1 MKKSIA
7 RTILFTVLVFASIFS
22 YIYINTTG
30 TATGELRPW
39 VEQENGTLEEIEEA
53 DPEVV
58 LPDIHLLKKLV
69 ESGKRFLPAS

>member
-30 TATGELRPW
+30 TATSELRPW
-39 VEQENGTLEEIEEA
+39 VEQEKGTLEEIEEA
-53 DPEVV
+53 DPELI